1 MARVLCRNSTS
12 DRKKLTTTWLD
23 LGLIDK
29 DEAERLMQALRPNQ
43 LTNTSQVVLVVFE
56 TRLDLTKIRST
67 DDRL

>member
-12 DRKKLTTTWLD
+12 DRKKLTATWLD

-67 DDRL
+67 NDRL